1 MNLLTYLAFALL
13 GGLVLNVMPCVLPV
27 LTLKAFTVFEHST
40 RDPKS
45 QRVAGVGYAVGT
57 MTALSA
63 LGAVIVA
70 IKASGKAF
78 GWGMQFQQPAFVA
91 TLIAVIVAFALNA
104 LGVFEIEI
112 GGSHEEKSGF
122 AGAVVNGWFAAVMA
136 TPCSAPFLG
145 SAAAFALAAETPAWV
160 TITIFATIGLGL
172 ALPFT
177 LLTYMPWLSKRL
189 PKPGAWMDTFKKLM
203 GFSLLATAVWLLGTF
218 LRQVTPAS
226 ARTFL
231 AFLLAMSF
239 ALWLVG
245 AFAGLDAGAGRRWAL
260 RVLAAV
266 VTVGG
271 LFAVPYERASAAGSA
286 AATAGDA
293 ISWAAFDPKHIEKE
307 LAAGRPV
314 FLDYTADWC
323 ASCKTNDKLFVD
335 TPKVREAL
343 LRTNVVPVKVDM
355 TNEDDVKEAWL
366 KKTGRNDLPVYVVFL
381 PGGEMDLLPVV
392 ITSETLTDA
401 FDRAAKKHPPKRA
414 N

>member
-1 MNLLTYLAFALL
+1 MTLLTYYALALL

-40 RDPKS
+40 RDARS
-45 QRVAGVGYAVGT
+45 QRTAGIGYAVGT
-57 MTALSA
+57 MTALAA
-63 LGAVIVA
+63 LGGVIVA
-70 IKASGKAF
+70 IKASGRAF

-104 LGVFEIEI
+104 LGVFELEV
-112 GGSHEEKSGF
+112 GGSHEERGGF
-122 AGAVVNGWFAAVMA
+122 LGAVANGWFAAVMA

-145 SAAAFALAAETPAWV
+145 SAAAFALAVDTPAWV

-172 ALPFT
+172 ASPFV
-177 LLTYMPWLSKRL
+177 LLTFMPGLSKRL
-189 PKPGAWMDTFKKLM
+189 PRPGPWMDTFKKVM
-203 GFSLLATAVWLLGTF
+203 GFTLLATAVWLMGTL
-218 LRQVTPAS
+218 LRQVTQAS
-226 ARTFL
+226 AQAFL
-231 AFLLAMSF
+231 ALLLAMSF
-239 ALWLVG
+239 CLWLVG
-245 AFAGLDAGAGRRWAL
+245 AYAGLDAGAARRWAL
-260 RVLAAV
+260 RALAAA

-271 LFAVPYERASAAGSA
+271 LFAVPLERASTASA
-286 AATAGDA
+286 APTHADDA
-293 ISWAAFDPKHIEKE
+293 IAWVGFDPKTIERE

-335 TPKVREAL
+335 TPVVREAL
-343 LRTNVVPVKVDM
+343 ARTRITPIKVDM

-366 KKTGRNDLPVYVVFL
+366 KKTGRNDLPVYVVFM

-392 ITSETLTDA
+392 ITSKTLTDA
-401 FDRAAKKHPPKRA
+401 FERAAKKHPPQRT

>member
-1 MNLLTYLAFALL
+1 MSLLTYLAFALL

-57 MTALSA
+57 MTALSV

-104 LGVFEIEI
+104 LGVFELEV
-112 GGSHEEKSGF
+112 GGAHEEQSGF

-145 SAAAFALAAETPAWV
+145 SAAAFALAADTPAWV
-160 TITIFATIGLGL
+160 TIAIFATIGLGL

-177 LLTYMPWLSKRL
+177 LLTFMPWLSKRL
-189 PKPGAWMDTFKKLM
+189 PKPGPWMDTFKKVM

-218 LRQVTPAS
+218 LRQVTPQS
-226 ARTFL
+226 AQAFL
-231 AFLLAMSF
+231 VFLLAMSF
-239 ALWLVG
+239 TLWLVG

-260 RVLAAV
+260 RALAALV
-266 VTVGG
+266 SVGG
-271 LFAVPYERASAAGSA
+271 MFVVPLERARAASA
-286 AATAGDA
+286 AATPAGDA
-293 ISWAAFDPKHIEKE
+293 IAWVEFDPGRIGRE

-335 TPKVREAL
+335 TPRVREAL
-343 LRTNVVPVKVDM
+343 ARTGVVPVKVDM

-366 KKTGRNDLPVYVVFL
+366 KRTGRNDLPVYVVFL
-381 PGGEMDLLPVV
+381 PGGGMDLLPVV

-401 FDRAAKKHPPKRA
+401 FERAAKKHPPQRT